1 MCPACKCPN
10 AGNKLGRLG
19 QLIHYRCRDC
29 STQYFRRA
37 RAPNSSPTRKP
48 K

>member
-19 QLIHYRCRDC
+19 RRIHYRCRDC
-29 STQYFRRA
+29 GWQYSCL
-37 RAPNSSPTRKP
+37 APAPDWSPTRKQ